1 MLPQYTERSRNM
13 ALTKTPDERH
23 YLRRDRL
30 ELLFCSVA
38 LPRFRGSHIVREMRR
53 QLSEVE
59 LNRCAVV

>member
-1 MLPQYTERSRNM
+1 M